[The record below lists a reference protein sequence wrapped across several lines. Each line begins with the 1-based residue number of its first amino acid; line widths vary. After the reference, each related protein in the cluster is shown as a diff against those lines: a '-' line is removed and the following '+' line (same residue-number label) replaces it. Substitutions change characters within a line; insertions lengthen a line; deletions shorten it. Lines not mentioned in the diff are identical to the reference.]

1 MKRMLGLVAA
11 AAALTSSA
19 SATVI
24 SFDRLTS
31 NSSVNVASQFAAD
44 VTDLGGGLVNFRF
57 TNTSVINSSITDIY
71 FDGDIFADIT
81 NLSSTAGVK
90 YGEGAAP
97 ANLPSGNNMGFDA
110 DLAADS
116 DNPTVRNGVNT
127 STEWLDIVVSLEN
140 GFSYGQ
146 LLSGLSSG
154 SYAIGLHVQS
164 IGPDANSD
172 SFYSRVIPAPGA
184 ALLGLIGAGTLAAAR
199 RRG

>member
-57 TNTSVINSSITDIY
+57 TNTAVINSSITDIY

-81 NLSSTAGVK
+81 SLSSTAGVK
-90 YGEGAAP
+90 YAEGAAP
-97 ANLPSGNNMGFDA
+97 ANLPSGTDMGFEA

-116 DNPTVRNGVNT
+116 DNPTVRNGINAG
-127 STEWLDIVVSLEN
+127 SEWLDIVVSLEN

-154 SYAIGLHVQS
+154 SYAIGLHAQS